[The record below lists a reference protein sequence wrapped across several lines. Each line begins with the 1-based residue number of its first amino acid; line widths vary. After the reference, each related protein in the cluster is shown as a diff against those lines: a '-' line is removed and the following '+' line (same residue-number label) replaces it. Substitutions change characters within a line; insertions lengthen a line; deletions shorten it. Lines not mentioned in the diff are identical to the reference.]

1 MFDRIL
7 ICNRGEIA
15 VRIIRACRDLGIST
29 AVAYS
34 AADRD
39 SRAVQLADEAVC
51 VGPGPSARSYLNIPA
66 LIHAVAKVGA
76 DAVHPGYGFLS
87 EDAHFAEICANL
99 GIAYIGPPAE
109 VIRAMSDKSRA
120 RAMMAAAGMP
130 VPAGI
135 ERPLRD
141 VTEAAERADAVGY
154 PVMLKAAAG
163 GGGRGMAVVRGPGE
177 LAEAF
182 EEVRQ
187 VARTVFL
194 DERVYLEKFV
204 EDARHVE
211 IQVLA
216 DSHGTVLHLGER
228 DCSIQR
234 RRQKLVEESP
244 SPVLSDELRARM
256 SEASVAGARAVGY
269 VSAGT
274 MEFLVD
280 PAGDFYFME
289 MNTRI
294 QVEHPVTEMCTG
306 VDLVAWM
313 IRIAAGERLPFGQP
327 DIRPVG
333 HAIECR
339 VNSEDVLR
347 DWAGCFGRLDRFAP
361 PAGPGVRVDTHAYPG
376 YLVPPY
382 YDSLLAKV
390 IVHADTRE
398 EAIRRMDRA
407 LAEFDCTG
415 VTTTIAFHRELLD
428 HPSFRAGEHRLDFIE
443 RHLTP
448 DGHLAA

>member
-15 VRIIRACRDLGIST
+15 VRIIRACRELGIST

-39 SRAVQLADEAVC
+39 SRAVQLADAAVC
-51 VGPGPSARSYLNIPA
+51 VGPGPSARSYLNVPA
-66 LIHAVAKVGA
+66 LIHAVGKVGA

-99 GIAYIGPPAE
+99 GIIYVGPSPE
-109 VIRAMSDKSRA
+109 VIRAMGDKTRA

-141 VTEAAERADAVGY
+141 LAEAAERADTVGY
-154 PVMLKAAAG
+154 PVIIKAAAG
-163 GGGRGMAVVRGPGE
+163 GGGRGMAMVRRPEE

-182 EEVRQ
+182 EAVRNT
-187 VARTVFL
+187 ARTVFL

-211 IQVLA
+211 IQILA
-216 DSHGTVLHLGER
+216 DRHGTVLHLGER

-234 RRQKLVEESP
+234 RRQKLLEESP
-244 SPVLSDELRARM
+244 SPLLPEELRARM
-256 SEASVAGARAVGY
+256 AEVSVAGARSIGY
-269 VSAGT
+269 TSAGT

-280 PAGDFYFME
+280 PDGGFYFME

-294 QVEHPVTEMCTG
+294 QVEHPVTEMRTG
-306 VDLVAWM
+306 IDLVAWM
-313 IRIAAGERLPFGQP
+313 IRIAAGERLPFTQD
-327 DIRPVG
+327 DIRPTG

-347 DWAGCFGRLDRFAP
+347 DWAGSFGRLDRFAL

-376 YLVPPY
+376 YRVPPY

-390 IVHADTRE
+390 IVHAASRE

-415 VTTTIAFHRELLD
+415 VTTTVPFHRELLN
-428 HPSFRAGEHRLDFIE
+428 HPTFHAGQHRIDFVE

-448 DGHLAA
+448 DGHLAT

>member
-7 ICNRGEIA
+7 ICNRGEI
-15 VRIIRACRDLGIST
+15 GIST

-39 SRAVQLADEAVC
+39 SRAVQLADAAVC
-51 VGPGPSARSYLNIPA
+51 VGPGPSARSYLNVPA

-87 EDAHFAEICANL
+87 EDAHFAEICASL

-135 ERPLRD
+135 ERPLLD
-141 VTEAAERADAVGY
+141 IAEATERADAVGY

-163 GGGRGMAVVRGPGE
+163 GGGRGMAVVRAAGE

-182 EEVRQ
+182 DAVRD

-256 SEASVAGARAVGY
+256 TAASVAGARSVGY

-280 PAGDFYFME
+280 PAGGFYFME

-294 QVEHPVTEMCTG
+294 QVEHPVTEMRTG

-313 IRIAAGERLPFGQP
+313 IRIAAGERLAFGQD
-327 DIRPVG
+327 DIRPTG

-347 DWAGCFGRLDRFAP
+347 DWAGSFGRLDRFAP

-390 IVHADTRE
+390 IVHADSRA

-407 LAEFDCTG
+407 LAEFDCSG
-415 VTTTIAFHRELLD
+415 VTTTIGFHRELLG
-428 HPSFRAGEHRLDFIE
+428 HPTFRAGEHRLDFVE